1 MFDERI
7 TLALAMVPEFERQ
20 AFFNQVAKL
29 TGKVPV
35 FKPKL
40 FQNGIMVTG
49 EETRPVEAADYD
61 EAGNIIM
68 DRLF

>member
-20 AFFNQVAKL
+20 AFFNHVAKL

-35 FKPKL
+35 FQMEDVGGSL
-40 FQNGIMVTG
+40 MLTG
-49 EETRPVEAADYD
+49 NKTRPVEAGDYD